1 MPQKDKSDIQKL
13 DTTLRRVSDLP
24 GFTSEM
30 FAPLQR
36 RSLCNPVLIGI
47 TSLLWVVMAIYWG
60 IRMRSWRL
68 AIIPALSQSAT
79 VMFGVIIH
87 FNPTKEAYFLLGHL
101 VGGCVSFAIAKR
113 IKEEAIREIQLQ

>member
-1 MPQKDKSDIQKL
+1 
-13 DTTLRRVSDLP
+13 VSNLP

-36 RSLCNPVLIGI
+36 RSLCNPLLIGI
-47 TSLLWVVMAIYWG
+47 TSLVWAGIAIYWG

-68 AIIPALSQSAT
+68 AIIPALSQGAT
-79 VMFGVIIH
+79 VILGGLIH
-87 FNPTKEAYFLLGHL
+87 FTATKEAYSLLGHL
-101 VGGCVSFAIAKR
+101 IGGCVSFAIAKR